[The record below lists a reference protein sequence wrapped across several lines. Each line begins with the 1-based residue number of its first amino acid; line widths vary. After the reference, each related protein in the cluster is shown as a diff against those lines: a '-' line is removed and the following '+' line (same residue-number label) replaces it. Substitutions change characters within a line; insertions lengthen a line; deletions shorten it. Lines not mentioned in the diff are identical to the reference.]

1 MTTRTRKHPSA
12 VAAGMIA
19 LLLVSAGFG
28 LAAKQPKIV
37 FKEDSKDFGKI
48 KQGDEPKFEFVFKN
62 EGDAVLTVKNVE
74 TSCGCTAALV
84 SDKDDNKTMKFDPGK
99 SGKIKVVFNSRGY
112 QGEVTKYIYVDSDDP
127 LAPRVQLKVS
137 AAVDVPPQP
146 RIDLDRYSFDAGL
159 LIEGD
164 DLEANVVIK
173 NRGELE
179 LKVECALANASFVIE
194 GKPAKFP
201 LRVVAGKEAEVT
213 IKLALANRI
222 GLVRE
227 FVLFKS
233 NDPLRSTIS
242 MNLNGYVVTRE
253 QLKKLFEKYKTILK

>member
-1 MTTRTRKHPSA
+1 MRTRTRKLSA
-12 VAAGMIA
+12 AAAAGMIA

-37 FKEDSKDFGKI
+37 FKEESKDFGKI
-48 KQGDEPKFEFVFKN
+48 KQGDEPKYEFVFKN
-62 EGDAVLTVKNVE
+62 EGDAVLTVTNVE

-84 SDKDDNKTMKFDPGK
+84 SDKDDNKTSKFDPGK
-99 SGKIKVVFNSRGY
+99 SGKIKIVFNSRGY
-112 QGEVTKYIYVDSDDP
+112 QGEMTKYIYVDSDDP
-127 LAPRVQLKVS
+127 RTPRVKLTVT

-146 RIDLDRYSFDAGL
+146 RIDLDRYSHDAGL

-164 DLEANVVIK
+164 DLEAIVAIK

-179 LKVECALANASFVIE
+179 LKVECALQNAGFLVA

-201 LRVVAGKEAEVT
+201 LRIAAGKEAEVT
-213 IKLALANRI
+213 IKLPLAERI

-253 QLKKLFEKYKTILK
+253 QLKTLFEKYKAILK

>member
-1 MTTRTRKHPSA
+1 MSSYRSA
-12 VAAGMIA
+12 CLAAAA
-19 LLLVSAGFG
+19 LL
-28 LAAKQPKIV
+28 
-37 FKEDSKDFGKI
+37 
-48 KQGDEPKFEFVFKN
+48 
-62 EGDAVLTVKNVE
+62 AVLIPHHGVQAGGAPRLACDNPVYEFGSADETVIVENVFILRNTGSAPLEIRGVE

-84 SDKDDNKTMKFDPGK
+84 SDKDDNKTSKFDPGK
-99 SGKIKVVFNSRGY
+99 SGKIKIVFNSRGY

-127 LAPRVQLKVS
+127 RTPRVKLTVT

-146 RIDLDRYSFDAGL
+146 RIDLDRYSHDAGL

-164 DLEANVVIK
+164 DLEAIVAIK

-179 LKVECALANASFVIE
+179 LKVECALQNASFLVA

-201 LRVVAGKEAEVT
+201 LRIAAGKEAEVT
-213 IKLALANRI
+213 IKLPLAERI

-253 QLKKLFEKYKTILK
+253 QLKTLFEKYKAILK

>member
-1 MTTRTRKHPSA
+1 MTTRARKNPAA
-12 VAAGMIA
+12 VAAGVLA
-19 LLLVSAGFG
+19 AVLASAVFA

-48 KQGDEPKFEFVFKN
+48 KQGAEPKYEFVFKN
-62 EGDAVLTVKNVE
+62 EGDAVLTIKNVE

-84 SDKDDNKTMKFDPGK
+84 SDNENNKTMKFEPGK
-99 SGKIKVVFNSRGY
+99 SGKIKVVFNSQGY

-127 LAPRVQLKVS
+127 LASRLQLKVT

-146 RIDLDRYSFDAGL
+146 RIDLDRYSYDAGL
-159 LIEGD
+159 LVEGD
-164 DLEANVVIK
+164 DLEATVVVR

-179 LKVECALANASFVIE
+179 LKFECSLQGATFMID
-194 GKPAKFP
+194 GKTAKFP
-201 LRVVAGKEAEVT
+201 LRVAAGKDIEVA
-213 IKLALANRI
+213 IRL
-222 GLVRE
+222 GLEKRLGLIRD

-242 MNLNGYVVTRE
+242 MNVNAYVVTKD
-253 QLKKLFEKYKTILK
+253 QLKKLFEKYKSIIK